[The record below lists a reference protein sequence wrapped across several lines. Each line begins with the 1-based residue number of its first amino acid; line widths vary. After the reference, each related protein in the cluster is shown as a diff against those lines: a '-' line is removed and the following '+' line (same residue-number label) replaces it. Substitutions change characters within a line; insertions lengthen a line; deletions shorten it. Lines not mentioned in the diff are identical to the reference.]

1 MKLEKKC
8 LILALAVA
16 DALFGGC
23 GERDDDDWERAD
35 RPHRYEPIT
44 ASLEDEPVE
53 SKPVESKPVESKPVE
68 QPLLSSIYASA
79 KPGNL
84 LQFGAYEQDNN
95 LSNGVEPIEWVV
107 LANEGDKI
115 LVLSKYVLAGKI
127 EGYEDDRIEDA
138 PRRDSVT
145 WAVSRE
151 RKGLNDSFYE
161 EAFSEEERNCI
172 LESKI
177 TTPDTEGTWSG
188 RSNQP
193 FHTYGGSDTRDHLF
207 LLSYEEFKKYVKP
220 LRIEMAEP
228 TAASGVRTIKD
239 DSEFAGWLLR
249 SPGTPHWEEDD
260 YAVTCTGYSYSF
272 TNIGYD
278 GDRYTHF
285 KGEGYDIYTFQ
296 QGRASD
302 YSGLR
307 PAMWLKVK

>member
-16 DALFGGC
+16 AALFGGC

-35 RPHRYEPIT
+35 RPLLEAEPLT
-44 ASLEDEPVE
+44 VEYSEPVILE
-53 SKPVESKPVESKPVE
+53 SGEPEPVE

-95 LSNGVEPIEWVV
+95 LSNGAEPIEWVV

-127 EGYEDDRIEDA
+127 EGYEDDWIEDA
-138 PRRDSVT
+138 PRDAVT

-151 RKGLNDSFYE
+151 RKWLNDSFYE

-177 TTPDTEGTWSG
+177 TTPDTEGTWYG

-228 TAASGVRTIKD
+228 TAASGVRD
-239 DSEFAGWLLR
+239 SGYAEGMPSSEFAAWLLR
-249 SPGTPHWEEDD
+249 SPGTPCHWEKD
-260 YAVTCTGYSYSF
+260 YAVTSTDYSVCF

-278 GDRYTHF
+278 GDRYT
-285 KGEGYDIYTFQ
+285 EGYYSYVFQ
-296 QGRASD
+296 SGRAND
-302 YSGLR
+302 LRGLR